1 MFRYG
6 LVGLMNTGVFTLF
19 AWLLKNMGLHYT
31 AYTAIAYCIAILFS
45 FLMNTLFTFRKKA
58 TSFFFLF
65 SRFLLAALSL
75 AGLVQ
80 LIQFFVIELLEQDEL
95 IGVIVGMVFYT
106 GTGYV
111 INRIWVF
118 RGVGETCKSQP

>member
-6 LVGLMNTGVFTLF
+6 LVGLMNTGVFALF
-19 AWLLKNMGLHYT
+19 AWLLSNMGLHYA

-45 FLMNTLFTFRKKA
+45 FVMNKLFTFRKKDTA
-58 TSFFFLF
+58 FFFLF
-65 SRFLLAALSL
+65 SRFSLAALSL

-80 LIQFFVIELLEQDEL
+80 LIQFFVIEVLGWAEL
-95 IGVIVGMVFYT
+95 IGVIGGMVFYT
-106 GTGYV
+106 GTGYI

-118 RGVGETCKSQP
+118 RGVNEALRSRV